1 MTKPQS
7 VLVVED
13 DPGVHGLL
21 KALAERHCPTVD
33 VATDGE
39 MAIEMLQRRAY
50 DVVILDLMLPKA
62 NGLAVGNVIGE
73 LETRPKLVVLS
84 AISRYFGDRFP
95 EGTLVLQKPFEIDE
109 IEAVFREE

>member
-21 KALAERHCPTVD
+21 KTLAERHCPTVD
-33 VATDGE
+33 
-39 MAIEMLQRRAY
+39 
-50 DVVILDLMLPKA
+50 
-62 NGLAVGNVIGE
+62 
-73 LETRPKLVVLS
+73 VVLS

-95 EGTLVLQKPFEIDE
+95 PGTLVLQKPFEIDE
-109 IEAVFREE
+109 IESILRGE